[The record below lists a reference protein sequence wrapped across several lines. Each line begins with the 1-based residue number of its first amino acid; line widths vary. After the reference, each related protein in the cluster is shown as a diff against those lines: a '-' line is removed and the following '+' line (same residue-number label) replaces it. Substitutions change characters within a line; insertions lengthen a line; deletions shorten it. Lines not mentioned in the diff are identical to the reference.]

1 MTLLY
6 SYRLKITA
14 QHFVFYNPWPFNIT
28 KHKIM
33 SKRNII
39 CFTCFQKL
47 FILFLFTCIS
57 KNILA
62 QQPVSVVIAGLN
74 HDHVH
79 GILSQYNKGQ
89 VNIVGIAEPD
99 KQLQQKFG
107 KLYHLPDSLF
117 FTDLKKVLLLKKP
130 NAVLGYNAAAKHLQ
144 IVEICA
150 PLGISVMVEK
160 PLAATLAQAKQMES
174 LANKYHI
181 RVLTNFE
188 TTWYPSFQDV
198 YKTISKGNIGPI
210 KKMVVHDGH
219 QGPKEIGC
227 SPEFLSWLTDPVLN
241 GAGALNDFGCYGAD
255 LMTWLMHGRKPIA
268 VTAVTRHYKPG
279 IYPKV
284 DDDATIILEYA
295 DATGQIEASWN
306 WPFSIK
312 DMEVF
317 GETGYLHAL
326 DRNNITSRMREN
338 IKGAWV
344 AESLPA
350 PVNDPIIYLTAVLQ
364 NKIPGTDDLSSLKYN
379 MIVMEILDA
388 AKRSAATG
396 KRIVL

>member
-1 MTLLY
+1 MN
-6 SYRLKITA
+6 KQI
-14 QHFVFYNPWPFNIT
+14 QGFPFFFIQKAT
-28 KHKIM
+28 
-33 SKRNII
+33 II
-39 CFTCFQKL
+39 L
-47 FILFLFTCIS
+47 LFTCMSHSIF
-57 KNILA
+57 A
-62 QQPVSVVIAGLN
+62 QAPIRVVVAGLN

-79 GILSQYNKGQ
+79 GILNQYNKGL
-89 VNIVGIAEPD
+89 VDIVGIAEPNKD
-99 KQLQQKFG
+99 LQQKFS

-117 FTDLKKVLLLKKP
+117 STDLKKLVTEKKP
-130 NAVLGYNAAAKHLQ
+130 DAVLGYNAVADHLK

-150 PLGISVMVEK
+150 PLEIPVMVEK
-160 PLAATLAQAKQMES
+160 PLAATLSQAKQMEA

-181 RVLTNFE
+181 KLLTNFE
-188 TTWYPSFQDV
+188 TTWYPSYQDV
-198 YKTISKGNIGPI
+198 YNTVMADSIGAI

-255 LMTWLMHGRKPIA
+255 LMTWFMHGQKPIA
-268 VTAVTRHYKPG
+268 VTAITRHYKPG
-279 IYPKV
+279 VYPKV
-284 DDDATIILEYA
+284 EDDATILLEYPQ
-295 DATGQIEASWN
+295 ATGQIEASWN

-312 DMEVF
+312 DLEVF

-326 DRNNITSRMREN
+326 DKENISSRMREN
-338 IKGAWV
+338 IKGTKV
-344 AESLPA
+344 ALPLAA
-350 PVNDPIIYLTAVLQ
+350 PINDPIVYLTAVLQ
-364 NKIPGTDDLSSLKYN
+364 DKISGTDDQSSLQYN

>member
-14 QHFVFYNPWPFNIT
+14 QHFVFYNPWFFNIN

-62 QQPVSVVIAGLN
+62 QQPVSLVIAGLN

-89 VNIVGIAEPD
+89 VNIVGNAEPD

-130 NAVLGYNAAAKHLQ
+130 NAVLGYNAAANHLQ

-210 KKMVVHDGH
+210 KKMIVHDGH

-227 SPEFLSWLTDPVLN
+227 SPQFLSWLTDPVLN

-255 LMTWLMHGRKPIA
+255 LMTWLMHGRKPLA
-268 VTAVTRHYKPG
+268 VTAVTRHYKPA